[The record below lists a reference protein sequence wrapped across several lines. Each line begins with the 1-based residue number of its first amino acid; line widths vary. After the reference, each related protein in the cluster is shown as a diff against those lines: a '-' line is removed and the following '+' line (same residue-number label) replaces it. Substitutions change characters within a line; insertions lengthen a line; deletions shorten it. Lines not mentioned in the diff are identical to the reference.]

1 MIKKNIPNIITAANL
16 FTGAVGVYFASQF
29 NFEAVAICIV
39 LAAFFDFLDGMLARL
54 LKVHSE
60 IGKQLDSLAD
70 MVTFGFLPS
79 YILFQLLEMNDA
91 GVLSFVAF
99 LIAVFSAFR
108 LAKFNIDTR
117 QSEEFIG
124 LPTPAN
130 ALFIG
135 FLFSLEE
142 IEMLSFLFSTPT
154 LLIISIV
161 FSLLLVAE
169 LPMIALK
176 FKNFNFKENLFRY
189 LTIIMAII
197 LISIFQFSA
206 VPVVILL
213 YLLLSMIKFAF
224 FSKNEVQV

>member
-29 NFEAVAICIV
+29 EFEWVAFCIV
-39 LAAFFDFLDGMLARL
+39 LAAVFDFLDGMLARL
-54 LKVHSE
+54 LNVHSE

-79 YILFQLLEMNDA
+79 YVLFQFLQVNEA
-91 GVLSFVAF
+91 GILSFTAF

-135 FLFSLEE
+135 FMIYLKD
-142 IEMLSFLFSTPT
+142 IERFSFLFETPA

-161 FSLLLVAE
+161 FSMLLVVE

-176 FKNFNFKENLFRY
+176 FKNLKLGENIFRY
-189 LTIIMAII
+189 LTILIAVI

-206 VPVVILL
+206 VSVVILL
-213 YLLLSMIKFAF
+213 YILLSIIKFTLFAN
-224 FSKNEVQV
+224 K

>member
-29 NFEAVAICIV
+29 DFESVAICIV
-39 LAAFFDFLDGMLARL
+39 LAAVFDFLDGMLARL
-54 LKVHSE
+54 LRVHSE

-91 GVLSFVAF
+91 GILSFVAF

-130 ALFIG
+130 ALLIG
-135 FLFSLEE
+135 FLFFLGD
-142 IEMLSFLFSTPT
+142 IEMLSFLFTTPA
-154 LLIISIV
+154 LLIVSVV

-176 FKNFNFKENLFRY
+176 FKNFNFKENVFRY

-197 LISIFQFSA
+197 LVSIFQFSA
-206 VPVVILL
+206 VPVVIIL
-213 YLLLSMIKFAF
+213 YILLSMIKFAF
-224 FSKNEVQV
+224 SSRNEATV

>member
-1 MIKKNIPNIITAANL
+1 MIKKNIPNFITAATL
-16 FTGAVGVYFASQF
+16 FTGDVGVYFASQSEF
-29 NFEAVAICIV
+29 DWVAFCIV
-39 LAAFFDFLDGMLARL
+39 LAAVFDFLDGMLARL

-79 YILFQLLEMNDA
+79 YVLFQFLQMDDA
-91 GVLSFVAF
+91 GILSFTAF
-99 LIAVFSAFR
+99 FIAVFSAFR

-135 FLFSLEE
+135 FLYYLRDIE
-142 IEMLSFLFSTPT
+142 ILDFLFEIPA
-154 LLIISIV
+154 LLIISVV

-169 LPMIALK
+169 IPMIALK
-176 FKNFNFKENLFRY
+176 FKNLNFKDNIFRY
-189 LTIIMAII
+189 LTIIMAVI
-197 LISIFQFSA
+197 LISVFQFSA
-206 VPVVILL
+206 IPVVILL
-213 YLLLSMIKFAF
+213 YILLSIIKFTL
-224 FSKNEVQV
+224 FSRT

>member
-1 MIKKNIPNIITAANL
+1 MIKKNIPNTITAANL

-29 NFEAVAICIV
+29 EFEWVAFCIV
-39 LAAFFDFLDGMLARL
+39 LAAVFDFLDGMLARL

-70 MVTFGFLPS
+70 MLTFGFLPS
-79 YILFQLLEMNDA
+79 YVLFQFLQINDA
-91 GVLSFVAF
+91 GMLSFTAF
-99 LIAVFSAFR
+99 SIAVFSAFR

-135 FLFSLEE
+135 FLVFLKDYE
-142 IEMLSFLFSTPT
+142 ILGFLFGTPS
-154 LLIISIV
+154 LLIIAVV

-169 LPMIALK
+169 IPMIALK
-176 FKNFNFKENLFRY
+176 FKNFNIPENIFKY
-189 LTIIMAII
+189 LTIIMAVV

-206 VPVVILL
+206 IPVVILL
-213 YLLLSMIKFAF
+213 YILISVIKFTF
-224 FSKNEVQV
+224 FKGN

>member
-1 MIKKNIPNIITAANL
+1 MIKKNIPNAITAANL
-16 FTGAVGVYFASQF
+16 FTGAVGVYFTSQF
-29 NFEAVAICIV
+29 EFEWAAFCIV
-39 LAAFFDFLDGMLARL
+39 LAAVFDFLDGMLARL

-79 YILFQLLEMNDA
+79 YILFQFLQLNEA
-91 GVLSFVAF
+91 EVWSFIAF

-117 QSEEFIG
+117 QSDEFIG

-135 FLFSLEE
+135 FLIFLKGSFFSKYLFDTASL
-142 IEMLSFLFSTPT
+142 IIIAVLFSY
-154 LLIISIV
+154 
-161 FSLLLVAE
+161 LLVAE
-169 LPMIALK
+169 IPMIALK
-176 FKNFNFKENLFRY
+176 FKNLKWQDNIFRY

-197 LISIFQFSA
+197 LVAIFQFSA
-206 VPVVILL
+206 VPIVILI
-213 YLLLSMIKFAF
+213 YIILSIIKYSF
-224 FSKNEVQV
+224 FSRN

>member
-1 MIKKNIPNIITAANL
+1 MIKKNIPNLITAANL

-29 NFEAVAICIV
+29 DFKSVAICIV
-39 LAAFFDFLDGMLARL
+39 LAAFFDFLDGLVARL

-79 YILFQLLEMNDA
+79 YILFQLLQMNDA
-91 GVLSFVAF
+91 GILSFAAF

-135 FLFSLEE
+135 FLFFLGDM
-142 IEMLSFLFSTPT
+142 EMVNFLFTIPA
-154 LLIISIV
+154 LLIIVVV

-176 FKNFNFKENLFRY
+176 FKNFNFKENIFRY

-206 VPVVILL
+206 IPVVILL
-213 YLLLSMIKFAF
+213 YILLSMLKFTL
-224 FSKNEVQV
+224 FSRN

>member
-1 MIKKNIPNIITAANL
+1 MIKKNIPNMITAANL

-29 NFEAVAICIV
+29 DFESVAFCIV
-39 LAAFFDFLDGMLARL
+39 LAAVFDFLDGMLARL

-79 YILFQLLEMNDA
+79 YVLFQFLQMNDA
-91 GVLSFVAF
+91 GILSFTAF

-135 FLFSLEE
+135 FLIFISEF
-142 IEMLSFLFSTPT
+142 EMLGFLFSVPS
-154 LLIISIV
+154 LLIIAVV

-169 LPMIALK
+169 VPMIALK
-176 FKNFNFKENLFRY
+176 FKNFKLRENIFRY
-189 LTIIMAII
+189 LTVIIAII
-197 LISIFQFSA
+197 LVAIFQFSA

-213 YLLLSMIKFAF
+213 YILLSMIKFTL
-224 FSKNEVQV
+224 FSRE

>member
-1 MIKKNIPNIITAANL
+1 MIKKNIPNTITAANL

-29 NFEAVAICIV
+29 EFEWVAFCIV
-39 LAAFFDFLDGMLARL
+39 LAAIFDFLDGMLARL

-79 YILFQLLEMNDA
+79 YVLFQFLQMNDA
-91 GVLSFVAF
+91 GILSFTAF

-124 LPTPAN
+124 VPTPAN
-130 ALFIG
+130 ALFICFLVFLKDYEILR
-135 FLFSLEE
+135 FLFD
-142 IEMLSFLFSTPT
+142 TPS
-154 LLIISIV
+154 LLIIAV
-161 FSLLLVAE
+161 VGSLLLVAE
-169 LPMIALK
+169 IPMIALK
-176 FKNFNFKENLFRY
+176 FKSFNFKENIFRY
-189 LTIIMAII
+189 LTIIMAVV

-213 YLLLSMIKFAF
+213 YILLSVIKFTF
-224 FSKNEVQV
+224 FKRN

>member
-29 NFEAVAICIV
+29 DFESVAFCIV
-39 LAAFFDFLDGMLARL
+39 LAAVFDFLDGMLARV

-79 YILFQLLEMNDA
+79 YILFQLLQMNDA
-91 GVLSFVAF
+91 GILSFSAF

-135 FLFSLEE
+135 FLFFLSDM
-142 IEMLSFLFSTPT
+142 EMVIFLFTTPA
-154 LLIISIV
+154 LLIISVV

-176 FKNFNFKENLFRY
+176 FKNFNFKENIFRY

-197 LISIFQFSA
+197 LVSIFQFSA
-206 VPVVILL
+206 IPVVILL
-213 YLLLSMIKFAF
+213 YILLSMIKFTL
-224 FSKNEVQV
+224 FSGN

>member
-1 MIKKNIPNIITAANL
+1 MIKKNIPNAITAANL
-16 FTGAVGVYFASQF
+16 FTGAVGVYFTSQF
-29 NFEAVAICIV
+29 EFEWAAFCIV
-39 LAAFFDFLDGMLARL
+39 LAAVFDFLDGMLARL

-79 YILFQLLEMNDA
+79 YILFQFLQLNEA
-91 GVLSFVAF
+91 EVWSFIAF

-117 QSEEFIG
+117 QSDEFIG

-135 FLFSLEE
+135 FLIFLKGSFFSKYLFDTAGL
-142 IEMLSFLFSTPT
+142 IIIAILFSY
-154 LLIISIV
+154 
-161 FSLLLVAE
+161 LLVAE
-169 LPMIALK
+169 IPMIALK
-176 FKNFNFKENLFRY
+176 FKNLKWQDNIFRY

-197 LISIFQFSA
+197 LVAIFQFSA
-206 VPVVILL
+206 VPIVILI
-213 YLLLSMIKFAF
+213 YIILSIIKYSF
-224 FSKNEVQV
+224 FSRN